1 MNAIFIMAFGLAFC
15 LTGAHFLHKPIRI
28 LNRDKVL
35 YLFGVAAL
43 LLGLRLFQVLWER
56 GPGQPRF
63 SDPIF
68 GWNEPVFL
76 SAAIM
81 VLVVCALLVPI
92 VIRRGEEWKSAG
104 KGAEETERLLA
115 AVLSASPVGFCLL
128 KEDIIQ
134 WVNQALCDILGRGA
148 EELEGRSIAG
158 LYAEEGEHERVKTQL
173 LNGCTPS
180 ESAGASACWI
190 RGNGSTMH
198 CLLQAAPTGMNTLDG
213 KRVLAVMDTSELKRK
228 EEALLESEERYRRFF
243 EEDLAA
249 AYVSTPDGRLLSCN
263 PAFVRIFGF
272 PSVEAAITSDLNFLQ
287 PASDSEVGVVE
298 LLRKRKKIENYRCE
312 LNRCDGKR
320 VHVVMNAVGTFTRQG
335 ELTLLKGYLLDVTDQ
350 KNLEEQLRQ
359 AQKMEAVGRLAG
371 GIAHDFNNLLMAITG
386 YADTLESNLKG
397 EDALRKNAEE
407 IRRAAERAAA
417 LTSQLLAFSR
427 KQVLRPRVLDL
438 RDVVARMEE
447 MLCRLIGE
455 NIALSTAVDEGL
467 WRVKADQGQIEQ
479 VIMNLV
485 VNARDAMPQGGRLLV
500 EARNVELDGSY
511 VSRHMAVNPG
521 SYVLLAVSD
530 NGMGMSNETISH
542 LFEPFYTTKEQGK
555 GTGLGLAT
563 VYGIVTQSGGHI
575 WVYSEPGEGT
585 TFKIYLP
592 RVEGEV
598 EEVLPAR
605 QEAIPVEGS
614 ETILLVEDD
623 DLVRN
628 MICETL
634 KQNGYT
640 MLNAASGDEALNL
653 CGDHEGVIDLL
664 VTDVVMPGMN
674 GRELAERLSTAYPR
688 LKTLFISGYTDHGI
702 VHNGILDPETDFLQK
717 PFKLDA
723 LATKIR
729 QIMDS

>member
-1 MNAIFIMAFGLAFC
+1 
-15 LTGAHFLHKPIRI
+15 
-28 LNRDKVL
+28 
-35 YLFGVAAL
+35 
-43 LLGLRLFQVLWER
+43 
-56 GPGQPRF
+56 
-63 SDPIF
+63 
-68 GWNEPVFL
+68 
-76 SAAIM
+76 
-81 VLVVCALLVPI
+81 
-92 VIRRGEEWKSAG
+92 
-104 KGAEETERLLA
+104 
-115 AVLSASPVGFCLL
+115 
-128 KEDIIQ
+128 
-134 WVNQALCDILGRGA
+134 
-148 EELEGRSIAG
+148 
-158 LYAEEGEHERVKTQL
+158 
-173 LNGCTPS
+173 
-180 ESAGASACWI
+180 
-190 RGNGSTMH
+190 
-198 CLLQAAPTGMNTLDG
+198 
-213 KRVLAVMDTSELKRK
+213 
-228 EEALLESEERYRRFF
+228 
-243 EEDLAA
+243 
-249 AYVSTPDGRLLSCN
+249 
-263 PAFVRIFGF
+263 
-272 PSVEAAITSDLNFLQ
+272 
-287 PASDSEVGVVE
+287 
-298 LLRKRKKIENYRCE
+298 
-312 LNRCDGKR
+312 
-320 VHVVMNAVGTFTRQG
+320 
-335 ELTLLKGYLLDVTDQ
+335 
-350 KNLEEQLRQ
+350 
-359 AQKMEAVGRLAG
+359 
-371 GIAHDFNNLLMAITG
+371 
-386 YADTLESNLKG
+386 
-397 EDALRKNAEE
+397 
-407 IRRAAERAAA
+407 
-417 LTSQLLAFSR
+417 
-427 KQVLRPRVLDL
+427 
-438 RDVVARMEE
+438 
-447 MLCRLIGE
+447 
-455 NIALSTAVDEGL
+455 
-467 WRVKADQGQIEQ
+467 
-479 VIMNLV
+479 MNLV
-485 VNARDAMPQGGRLLV
+485 VNARDAMPQGGRLLI

-530 NGMGMSNETISH
+530 DGMGMSSETISH

-723 LATKIR
+723 LARKIR

>member
-1 MNAIFIMAFGLAFC
+1 
-15 LTGAHFLHKPIRI
+15 
-28 LNRDKVL
+28 
-35 YLFGVAAL
+35 
-43 LLGLRLFQVLWER
+43 
-56 GPGQPRF
+56 
-63 SDPIF
+63 
-68 GWNEPVFL
+68 
-76 SAAIM
+76 
-81 VLVVCALLVPI
+81 
-92 VIRRGEEWKSAG
+92 
-104 KGAEETERLLA
+104 
-115 AVLSASPVGFCLL
+115 
-128 KEDIIQ
+128 
-134 WVNQALCDILGRGA
+134 
-148 EELEGRSIAG
+148 
-158 LYAEEGEHERVKTQL
+158 
-173 LNGCTPS
+173 
-180 ESAGASACWI
+180 
-190 RGNGSTMH
+190 
-198 CLLQAAPTGMNTLDG
+198 
-213 KRVLAVMDTSELKRK
+213 
-228 EEALLESEERYRRFF
+228 
-243 EEDLAA
+243 
-249 AYVSTPDGRLLSCN
+249 
-263 PAFVRIFGF
+263 
-272 PSVEAAITSDLNFLQ
+272 
-287 PASDSEVGVVE
+287 
-298 LLRKRKKIENYRCE
+298 
-312 LNRCDGKR
+312 
-320 VHVVMNAVGTFTRQG
+320 
-335 ELTLLKGYLLDVTDQ
+335 
-350 KNLEEQLRQ
+350 
-359 AQKMEAVGRLAG
+359 MEAVGRLAG
-371 GIAHDFNNLLMAITG
+371 GIAHDFNNLLTAITG

-447 MLCRLIGE
+447 MLRRLIGE
-455 NIALSTAVDEGL
+455 NIALCTAVDEGL

-485 VNARDAMPQGGRLLV
+485 VNARDAMPQGGRLLI

-530 NGMGMSNETISH
+530 DGMGMSNETISH

-653 CGDHEGVIDLL
+653 CGDHQGVIDLL

-723 LATKIR
+723 LARKIR